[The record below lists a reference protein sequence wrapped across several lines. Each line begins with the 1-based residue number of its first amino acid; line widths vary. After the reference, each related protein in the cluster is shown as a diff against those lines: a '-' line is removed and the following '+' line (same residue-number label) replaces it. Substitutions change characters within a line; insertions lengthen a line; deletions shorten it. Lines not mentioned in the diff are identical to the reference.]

1 MEDALFWD
9 ICNKDSVRSAVADF
23 IEHNKK
29 LSSLFREKEYY
40 ELEDGI
46 VDLIKGLK
54 DKIYRERN
62 RELIRDDVVK
72 QIKKNIG
79 NGADIIIEAIPLDV
93 IDNIAKQWNQD
104 LDDNDYYFDIV
115 HTALDDAV
123 SDKLDLFDLEITE
136 EQAWMYAAYL
146 DDWYSAHTE
155 VDPDSIEEFFHGV
168 LEDES
173 SKAYYESLAKKYKA
187 EKLGIK

>member
-1 MEDALFWD
+1 MEDSLFWEV
-9 ICNKDSVRSAVADF
+9 CNNYSVRSAVADF

-62 RELIRDDVVK
+62 RELIRDDVVSH
-72 QIKKNIG
+72 IKKNIG

-93 IDNIAKQWNQD
+93 IDNVAKQWNQE
-104 LDDNDYYFDIV
+104 LDDNDYYFDII

-168 LEDES
+168 LEDDT

-187 EKLGIK
+187 KRLGIK

>member
-1 MEDALFWD
+1 MEDLLFWD
-9 ICNKDSVRSAVADF
+9 VCSKDSIRSAVADF

-104 LDDNDYYFDIV
+104 LDDNDFYFDII

-155 VDPDSIEEFFHGV
+155 VDPDSIEQFFHGV
-168 LEDES
+168 LEDET

-187 EKLGIK
+187 KRLDIK

>member
-1 MEDALFWD
+1 MEDSLFWD
-9 ICNKDSVRSAVADF
+9 VCNNGSIRQAVAEF

-40 ELEDGI
+40 DLEDGI
-46 VDLIKGLK
+46 VDLIKGLR

-93 IDNIAKQWNQD
+93 IDNIAKQWNQN
-104 LDDNDYYFDIV
+104 LEDDEYYFDVV
-115 HTALDDAV
+115 HNTLDEAV
-123 SDKLDLFDLEITE
+123 CDKLDLFDLEITE

-146 DDWYSAHTE
+146 DDWYNAHTE
-155 VDPDSIEEFFHGV
+155 IEPDSVEKFFHDV
-168 LEDES
+168 LDDET
-173 SKAYYESLAKKYKA
+173 SKAHYESLAKKYKA
-187 EKLGIK
+187 KRLGIK